1 MAAVT
6 LALGVQQ
13 SQAADPSNAMQ
24 VSVWVLK
31 VSIAALHSEIS
42 VAFGAG
48 RLLWSHTA
56 WMSAAH
62 FFRVIERLSIWA
74 APVELELPEQT
85 GAEMLPPAASARR
98 RSVGLKSSCLALFF
112 PPFSF
117 LVEILLS
124 CFSKLA
130 TLFLSM
136 FMALTAMSTHVVE
149 RQVEFLAFAAFILFS
164 WFFLFLSPF
173 FFFCLLSAFFLFL
186 FFLFLSPF
194 FFFCLLSAFFLFLF
208 FLLFCPFPPFWPFR
222 PFLLLDLV
230 FLFLLFLLFLFL
242 FFAAFLCPLPGSASL
257 ANLARPDSKLS
268 TWFSSSGGPAAA
280 RARQVRPMARTSR
293 SLFIWDAAS

>member
-1 MAAVT
+1 MSPTSSSYFLHFPKVALQLLRAFFMASLFSLWTHFVITAMAAVT

-31 VSIAALHSEIS
+31 ISIAALHSEIS

-56 WMSAAH
+56 WMSASH

-117 LVEILLS
+117 LAEILLS

-186 FFLFLSPF
+186 FFL
-194 FFFCLLSAFFLFLF
+194 
-208 FLLFCPFPPFWPFR
+208 LFCPFPPFFAFQTFPF
-222 PFLLLDLV
+222 LDLV
-230 FLFLLFLLFLFL
+230 FMFFFFFWAFLLLFL

-257 ANLARPDSKLS
+257 ANL
-268 TWFSSSGGPAAA
+268 
-280 RARQVRPMARTSR
+280 
-293 SLFIWDAAS
+293 

>member
-24 VSVWVLK
+24 VAVWVLK

-56 WMSAAH
+56 WMSSAH

-124 CFSKLA
+124 CFSKTA
-130 TLFLSM
+130 TLPLSI
-136 FMALTAMSTHVVE
+136 FMAATALTTHVVE
-149 RQVEFLAFAAFILFS
+149 GQVEFLACAAFILFS
-164 WFFLFLSPF
+164 W
-173 FFFCLLSAFFLFL
+173 

-230 FLFLLFLLFLFL
+230 FLFLLFLLFCP
-242 FFAAFLCPLPGSASL
+242 FF
-257 ANLARPDSKLS
+257 
-268 TWFSSSGGPAAA
+268 
-280 RARQVRPMARTSR
+280 
-293 SLFIWDAAS
+293 

>member
-24 VSVWVLK
+24 VAVWVLK

-56 WMSAAH
+56 WMSSAH

-112 PPFSF
+112 PP
-117 LVEILLS
+117 LS
-124 CFSKLA
+124 CFSKTA
-130 TLFLSM
+130 TLPLSI
-136 FMALTAMSTHVVE
+136 FMAATALTTHVVE
-149 RQVEFLAFAAFILFS
+149 GQVEFLACAAFILFS
-164 WFFLFLSPF
+164 W
-173 FFFCLLSAFFLFL
+173 

-230 FLFLLFLLFLFL
+230 FLFLLFLFFLFFFFWAFLLLFL

>member
-1 MAAVT
+1 MSPTSSSYFLHFPKVALQLLRAFFMASLFSLWSHFVITAMAAVT

-31 VSIAALHSEIS
+31 ISIAALHSEIS

-56 WMSAAH
+56 WMSASH

-85 GAEMLPPAASARR
+85 GAEMFPPAASARR

-112 PPFSF
+112 PPLSF

-164 WFFLFLSPF
+164 WFFLFLS
-173 FFFCLLSAFFLFL
+173 S
-186 FFLFLSPF
+186 F

-208 FLLFCPFPPFWPFR
+208 FLLFCPFPPFWPFT

-230 FLFLLFLLFLFL
+230 FLFLYWFWAFLLLFL

-257 ANLARPDSKLS
+257 ANL
-268 TWFSSSGGPAAA
+268 
-280 RARQVRPMARTSR
+280 
-293 SLFIWDAAS
+293 

>member
-1 MAAVT
+1 MASLFSLWTHFVITAMAAVT

-31 VSIAALHSEIS
+31 ISIAALHSEIS

-56 WMSAAH
+56 WMSASH
-62 FFRVIERLSIWA
+62 FIRVIERLSIWA

-124 CFSKLA
+124 CFSKTA
-130 TLFLSM
+130 TLPLSI
-136 FMALTAMSTHVVE
+136 FMAATALTTHVVE
-149 RQVEFLAFAAFILFS
+149 GQVEFLACAAFILFS
-164 WFFLFLSPF
+164 WFFLFLSP
-173 FFFCLLSAFFLFL
+173 
-186 FFLFLSPF
+186 
-194 FFFCLLSAFFLFLF
+194 FFLFLF

-230 FLFLLFLLFLFL
+230 FLFLLFLFFLFFFFWAFLLLFL

-293 SLFIWDAAS
+293 SLFIWDAASYDETT

>member
-56 WMSAAH
+56 WMSSAH

-124 CFSKLA
+124 CFSKTA
-130 TLFLSM
+130 TLPLSI
-136 FMALTAMSTHVVE
+136 FMAATALTTHVVE
-149 RQVEFLAFAAFILFS
+149 GQVEFLACAAFILFS
-164 WFFLFLSPF
+164 W
-173 FFFCLLSAFFLFL
+173 

-230 FLFLLFLLFLFL
+230 FLFLLFLLFCPFFFWAFLLLFL

-293 SLFIWDAAS
+293 SLFIWDA